1 MGISGGGACAKALR
15 SAHDP
20 HLGNSREISLSVA
33 KRRGGRRQAQRG
45 QDRRGARPDS
55 ALRPAVYVAEEW
67 QVHFPVEEGLAM

>member
-33 KRRGGRRQAQRG
+33 KRRGGVGGGHREVETEGEPG
-45 QDRRGARPDS
+45 QIRP
-55 ALRPAVYVAEEW
+55 
-67 QVHFPVEEGLAM
+67 

>member
-1 MGISGGGACAKALR
+1 
-15 SAHDP
+15 
-20 HLGNSREISLSVA
+20 VA

-55 ALRPAVYVAEEW
+55 ALRPAGFVAEEW